1 MRIGVDTRLIHYQPA
16 GISRYTWHLLQA
28 LAELDNDD
36 EFIVFQHRKHRSPL
50 IQQANFRRATLFAP
64 VHHRLEQPLLA
75 AELVRFRLDL
85 LHSTDFIP
93 PLYTTIRSVITVH
106 DLAFLHYPHFLTTE
120 SAAYYGQID
129 KAVVKAAHIIVPS
142 EYTRQDLIAQLGA
155 PADKVTVIH
164 EAANPIFR
172 PLPYAE
178 TLRAVQER
186 YGLSDRFILCVGTIE
201 PRKNISG
208 LLKAFAH
215 LRNKYTPGDVML
227 AIAGGKGWLY
237 EETLELVKSL
247 NLEAH
252 VRFLGR
258 VPDEDLHQLYV
269 AARCHIHPAHYEG
282 FGLPPLEAM
291 ACGTPTIVS
300 NVSSLPEVV
309 GDAALLVNPLDIEE
323 IAVAMQRLLTD
334 DDLHVELSE
343 KGLQRAHTFSWARA
357 ARRTLDVYRKVAEPR
372 RASPQRATATTPE
385 NGL

>member
-172 PLPYAE
+172 PLPFAE

-186 YGLSDRFILCVGTIE
+186 YGLSERFILCVGTIE

-237 EETLELVKSL
+237 EETIELVKSL
-247 NLEAH
+247 HLEAH

-343 KGLQRAHTFSWARA
+343 KGLQRANTFSWERA